1 MKKTVGNVT
10 NCRTPYPLYNPRMA
24 SIQLLPDLLINQIAA
39 GEVIERPASALK
51 ELLENSLDA
60 GADEISVQLEGGG
73 VKLLRVRDNGSGILH
88 DQLSLALMRHATSKI
103 ASLEDLQRVASM
115 GFRGEALAS
124 MAAVA
129 QVTLTSRT
137 VEAPHAWK
145 VDAADGKQGAVVP
158 ASHAHGTSIEMREL
172 YFNTPARRKF
182 LKSENTEYAWCE
194 ETFKRI
200 ALSRPDVAFSLQN
213 NGRMVWQLAA
223 SSSVAAKSVP
233 PPCPPPMGEGSNGDT
248 LEANAPQNESHQSNP
263 LSSPTP
269 SLPQKERG
277 NSRAGVGERSL
288 SEHAL
293 SSRITAILGAEFGQ
307 HAVTVER
314 QIGALHLYGIAALPA
329 YSRSTR
335 DEQYFFINGRF
346 VRDKVL
352 MHAVRQAYQDILHH
366 QRHPA
371 FVLFLDMPPEQV
383 DVNVHPAKSEVR
395 FRESQ
400 GIHQFVFH
408 ALQDALSVTM
418 KAATPDPSDSSF
430 SRKRESIE
438 SSNELDS
445 RLRGNDGTFS
455 FEQQRI
461 RFGAAEQ
468 QATYRAW
475 ESQTGKGE
483 ELREKGNSSPAFDS
497 PLPSSPFPLPNVE
510 HPLGFALGQLSGIY
524 ILAQN
529 QQGLIVVDM
538 HAAHERIVYERL
550 KTAFDAQQ
558 MPTQPLLIPVSFAAD
573 TLDVATVEDEQDA
586 LLRLGF
592 DIAPLSPTTLAVRS
606 MPAMLKQSKAE
617 AAAKEVLHEL
627 RDFGASRALTE
638 RRNELLATLACH
650 SAVRA
655 NQQLSLPEMNA
666 ILREMEQ
673 TERADQ
679 CNHGRPTWFQ
689 VTIDELDAMFMR
701 GK

>member
-1 MKKTVGNVT
+1 
-10 NCRTPYPLYNPRMA
+10 
-24 SIQLLPDLLINQIAA
+24 
-39 GEVIERPASALK
+39 
-51 ELLENSLDA
+51 
-60 GADEISVQLEGGG
+60 
-73 VKLLRVRDNGSGILH
+73 
-88 DQLSLALMRHATSKI
+88 
-103 ASLEDLQRVASM
+103 
-115 GFRGEALAS
+115 
-124 MAAVA
+124 
-129 QVTLTSRT
+129 
-137 VEAPHAWK
+137 
-145 VDAADGKQGAVVP
+145 
-158 ASHAHGTSIEMREL
+158 
-172 YFNTPARRKF
+172 

-194 ETFKRI
+194 EVFKRL
-200 ALSRPDVAFSLQN
+200 ALSRPDVAFALQH
-213 NGRMVWQLAA
+213 NGRTAWQLPKHELA
-223 SSSVAAKSVP
+223 
-233 PPCPPPMGEGSNGDT
+233 
-248 LEANAPQNESHQSNP
+248 Q
-263 LSSPTP
+263 
-269 SLPQKERG
+269 
-277 NSRAGVGERSL
+277 
-288 SEHAL
+288 
-293 SSRITAILGAEFGQ
+293 RITAILGAEFGQ
-307 HAVTVER
+307 HTVVVER
-314 QIGALHLYGIAALPA
+314 QITNLHLYGIAALPA

-371 FVLFLDMPPEQV
+371 FVLFLEMPPELV

-408 ALQDALSVTM
+408 ALQDALSATM
-418 KAATPDPSDSSF
+418 AKSAHATQAAGVATWTNSGMASAA
-430 SRKRESIE
+430 
-438 SSNELDS
+438 N
-445 RLRGNDGTFS
+445 NDRQQAGS
-455 FEQQRI
+455 YNSQQRI
-461 RFGAAEQ
+461 PFGASQQ
-468 QATYRAW
+468 QATYSVW
-475 ESQTGKGE
+475 ESQTNNAGLLDENAPDAGRTSVRQEFVGLKS
-483 ELREKGNSSPAFDS
+483 ELHQ
-497 PLPSSPFPLPNVE
+497 E

-550 KTAFDAQQ
+550 KTAFDAQK

-573 TLDVATVEDEQDA
+573 AFDVATVEDEQEA
-586 LLRLGF
+586 LLKLGF

-606 MPAMLKQSKAE
+606 MPAMLKQAKAE

-655 NQQLSLPEMNA
+655 NQQLSIPEMNA

-689 VTIDELDAMFMR
+689 ITVDELDAMFMR
-701 GK
+701 GN

>member
-1 MKKTVGNVT
+1 MS
-10 NCRTPYPLYNPRMA
+10 
-24 SIQLLPDLLINQIAA
+24 SIHLLPDLLINQIAA

-60 GADEISVQLEGGG
+60 GATEIAVQLEGGG
-73 VKLLRVRDNGSGILH
+73 IKLLRVRDNGGGIAKE
-88 DQLSLALMRHATSKI
+88 QLPLALMRHATSKI
-103 ASLEDLQRVASM
+103 ASLDDLQRVSSM

-129 QVTLTSRT
+129 QVTLISRD
-137 VEAPHAWK
+137 ADASHAWK
-145 VDAADGKQGAVVP
+145 IEAADGTQSEAAP
-158 ASHAHGTSIEMREL
+158 AAHAHGTSVEMREL

-182 LKSENTEYAWCE
+182 LKSESTEFAWCE

-200 ALSRPDVAFSLQN
+200 ALSRPDVAFSLQH

-223 SSSVAAKSVP
+223 SKRAPSP
-233 PPCPPPMGEGSNGDT
+233 YPLPEGEGFGG
-248 LEANAPQNESHQSNP
+248 LP
-263 LSSPTP
+263 SPSGRGIEGEGKH
-269 SLPQKERG
+269 SLQQ
-277 NSRAGVGERSL
+277 
-288 SEHAL
+288 
-293 SSRITAILGAEFGQ
+293 RITAILGAEFGQ

-314 QIGALHLYGIAALPA
+314 DIGNLHLYGIAALPA

-335 DEQYFFINGRF
+335 DEQYFFVNGRF

-408 ALQDALSVTM
+408 ALQDALSVPM
-418 KAATPDPSDSSF
+418 RESAPAATAAPQ
-430 SRKRESIE
+430 ESKQQASIIPMQ
-438 SSNELDS
+438 
-445 RLRGNDGTFS
+445 
-455 FEQQRI
+455 QQRMPFTASQQQASYRLWEESAAI
-461 RFGAAEQ
+461 LELEGAAPQ
-468 QATYRAW
+468 SDTHQ
-475 ESQTGKGE
+475 
-483 ELREKGNSSPAFDS
+483 
-497 PLPSSPFPLPNVE
+497 
-510 HPLGFALGQLSGIY
+510 LGFALGQLSGIY

-529 QQGLIVVDM
+529 QHGLVVVDM
-538 HAAHERIVYERL
+538 HAAHERIVYEKL
-550 KTAFDAQQ
+550 KAAFDRQQ
-558 MPTQPLLIPVSFAAD
+558 MPRQALLIPVTFTAEA
-573 TLDVATVEDEQDA
+573 LDIATVEEEQEA
-586 LLRLGF
+586 LQLLGF
-592 DIAPLSPTTLAVRS
+592 DIAPISTNTLAVRV
-606 MPAMLKQSKAE
+606 MPAMLKQSNAE
-617 AAAKEVLHEL
+617 AAAREVLHEL

-655 NQQLSLPEMNA
+655 NQLLGLPEMNA

-689 VTIDELDAMFMR
+689 ITLEELDAMFMR